1 MSTSIQDF
9 LTALAQTYS
18 LRSFVL
24 GLALGGATPA
34 ATGFAT
40 SNTKPDCSHSY
51 ALGVAAAKA
60 ASDGD
65 GDTQACVETYN
76 ACVSALLD
84 FRKAHTKL
92 VSLYIITQAL
102 KGAKRAGVEMESDSG
117 PARGSGGTGNL
128 GSTTIHLYLNIPLS
142 YPFLSY
148 STLSTQNTRKSRNL
162 YDAKN

>member
-1 MSTSIQDF
+1 MPSSPAGVVTVSAEWAESQSVESQPVPTNAPNMMLDMRTYMSTSIQGF
-9 LTALAQTYS
+9 LIALAQTYS

-34 ATGFAT
+34 ATAFAT

-51 ALGVAAAKA
+51 ALGVADAKA

-65 GDTQACVETYN
+65 GDTLACVAAYN
-76 ACVSALLD
+76 ACVGALLD

-102 KGAKRAGVEMESDSG
+102 KGAKSGHQKGV
-117 PARGSGGTGNL
+117 
-128 GSTTIHLYLNIPLS
+128 
-142 YPFLSY
+142 
-148 STLSTQNTRKSRNL
+148 
-162 YDAKN
+162 